1 MIRIGSISTESDG
14 SKTIYVD
21 YNDKTKKVICSL
33 FKWKNLTQK
42 RLVKLLLGTM
52 DYKKSTDEKF
62 GLDKPDG
69 LQSHL
74 LITHHK
80 AFDNVKVKR
89 VKKYKPTKQD
99 KDIIA
104 NVSNWMVSTYGDKLQ
119 SINLPDIKFS
129 TALQRSEYSNITGI
143 TISKGTEGKARDKFI
158 WRIYDDNPVRV
169 TTGKT
174 GIECSEEEFT
184 TLNMIHEMTHYLQD
198 INNQELDESEPTV
211 NELDYC
217 QAYYPHLFEKLGKVE
232 DTELTE
238 KEN

>member
-80 AFDNVKVKR
+80 AFDNVKVVALPSP
-89 VKKYKPTKQD
+89 VK
-99 KDIIA
+99 
-104 NVSNWMVSTYGDKLQ
+104 VS
-119 SINLPDIKFS
+119 
-129 TALQRSEYSNITGI
+129 
-143 TISKGTEGKARDKFI
+143 
-158 WRIYDDNPVRV
+158 V
-169 TTGKT
+169 T
-174 GIECSEEEFT
+174 
-184 TLNMIHEMTHYLQD
+184 
-198 INNQELDESEPTV
+198 
-211 NELDYC
+211 
-217 QAYYPHLFEKLGKVE
+217 
-232 DTELTE
+232 
-238 KEN
+238 